1 MTLSLENLDLTVNEK
16 HGKQTVLTYAQ
27 YFASSTKE
35 SVKESVSY
43 LTSKE
48 VWYSL
53 PENKMKL
60 EELKFPKQKNKKKK
74 KRKNQRYYRRT
85 KIEKCES
92 GHHQM
97 VLLFAKEVEGRKLQ
111 WQGTKL

>member
-1 MTLSLENLDLTVNEK
+1 M
-16 HGKQTVLTYAQ
+16 
-27 YFASSTKE
+27 
-35 SVKESVSY
+35 
-43 LTSKE
+43 E

-60 EELKFPKQKNKKKK
+60 EELKFPKQKKKKK
-74 KRKNQRYYRRT
+74 KSQRHYPRT

-97 VLLFAKEVEGRKLQ
+97 VLLFDKEVEGRKL
-111 WQGTKL
+111 